1 MEEKEFTI
9 AELNSLVIAN
19 KEKREQDC
27 GKELQE
33 LLVKYGCIIE
43 AEFIVSTRGIIP
55 SIRIIAQ

>member
-1 MEEKEFTI
+1 MNEKEFTTE
-9 AELNSLVIAN
+9 ELNILVIKD
-19 KEKREQDC
+19 KEKREQEC

-33 LLVKYGCIIE
+33 LLIKHGCIID